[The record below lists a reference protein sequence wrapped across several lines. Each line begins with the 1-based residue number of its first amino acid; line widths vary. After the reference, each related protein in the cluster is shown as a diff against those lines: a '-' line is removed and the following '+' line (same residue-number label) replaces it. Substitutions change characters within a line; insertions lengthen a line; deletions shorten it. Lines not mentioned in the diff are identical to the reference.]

1 MNHFGIHTRSEPR
14 SRVVVEVDGREFHSG
29 PEVFHSGRKRQN
41 WLVRQGWPALA
52 SRTGLSVHPFRV
64 ARESAREAQE

>member
-52 SRTGLSVHPFRV
+52 SRP
-64 ARESAREAQE
+64 A